1 MDLKKLKGMN
11 WVGNIYQKFE
21 AICQEVDD
29 IVTQDTIKYVE
40 TQVQTVGKSVKKLC
54 SDVVQDLIPPLG
66 NPVNHDAQEVAII
79 HNSAIITKSREDL
92 EENSSDEIEKQSPAE
107 PNVMDPVINQPSLVS
122 SKYFLADQP
131 SSPTSMDS
139 SEVLE
144 SDVSVGKIRE
154 VFSNEKSLGATEMKS
169 PSEPHIMDPVTNQ
182 PSTVSCKYQLADQP
196 SSPTSM
202 DTLELSEYDLSVE
215 KIDEVLTNEKSLDA
229 TEESPTECNVM
240 DPVTNQLS
248 LGSIKFYLADQ
259 PHSPTSM
266 DTLVLSEAYFSVENQ
281 ESLDA
286 TENQSPTEP
295 NVMDPV
301 TNQPSL
307 ISCKC
312 QIADQQSAPISM
324 DTLEVSESDFS
335 ARKSDEVL
343 TNGISLDATKNQS
356 PTEPSIMDHV
366 AKQLSLVSSKYH
378 LADQL
383 SSPTSINTLGVSE
396 SDLSVGKID
405 DNLTNENSDA
415 NNEEI
420 SIKMLDLTSPVVSE
434 HFTESPFQVF
444 AHSNYENRHTFLP
457 EVATIYPA
465 HGLEFESQQKSTV
478 CSDEILSVSGASNTT
493 SEMAFSVVSGED
505 TIAEMGIAPFSSCNA
520 KESLRLFECSPEN
533 LSLEAMFSH
542 NYVEVTGCVSDV
554 SNEIPTSVSPLTVS
568 GKIKDVDMGLSS
580 FSSVLSLEP
589 VEEGTSRITLTMPL
603 IVPSGKQQVQICES
617 VQFDALNS
625 FSDIGLSDESSCDFS
640 HSSMETIDLND
651 KVKLEESCVI
661 VDDSVLHAI
670 SCRTRKLRSYKK
682 RIQDAFTSKKRLTK
696 EYEQLAIWFG
706 DTDINSSQETL
717 SNMKNLRT
725 HDACDSE
732 WELL

>member
-29 IVTQDTIKYVE
+29 IVNQDTIKYVE
-40 TQVQTVGKSVKKLC
+40 THVQTVGKSVKKLC

-66 NPVNHDAQEVAII
+66 NPVNHDAQEVAITY
-79 HNSAIITKSREDL
+79 NSAISTKSREDL
-92 EENSSDEIEKQSPAE
+92 EKNSSDEIEKQSSAE

-122 SKYFLADQP
+122 SKYFLTDQP

-139 SEVLE
+139 SEVSE
-144 SDVSVGKIRE
+144 SNVSVGKIHE
-154 VFSNEKSLGATEMKS
+154 VFSNENSLGATEMKS
-169 PSEPHIMDPVTNQ
+169 PSEHHVMDPVTNQ
-182 PSTVSCKYQLADQP
+182 LSTVSCKYQLADQP
-196 SSPTSM
+196 SSPSSM

-240 DPVTNQLS
+240 DPLTNQLS
-248 LGSIKFYLADQ
+248 LGSSKFYLADQ
-259 PHSPTSM
+259 PYSPTSM

-307 ISCKC
+307 ISCKFH
-312 QIADQQSAPISM
+312 IADQQSAPISM

-335 ARKSDEVL
+335 ARKIDEVL
-343 TNGISLDATKNQS
+343 TNGISLGATKNQS

-366 AKQLSLVSSKYH
+366 ANQLSLVSSKYH
-378 LADQL
+378 LADPL
-383 SSPTSINTLGVSE
+383 SSLTSINTLGVSE

-444 AHSNYENRHTFLP
+444 AHSIYENRHTFLP
-457 EVATIYPA
+457 EVAPISPA
-465 HGLEFESQQKSTV
+465 HGLEFESQQKYTV

-493 SEMAFSVVSGED
+493 TEMVFSDVSGED

-520 KESLRLFECSPEN
+520 KESLRLFE
-533 LSLEAMFSH
+533 
-542 NYVEVTGCVSDV
+542 VTGCVSDV
-554 SNEIPTSVSPLTVS
+554 SNEIPTSASPLTVS
-568 GKIKDVDMGLSS
+568 GKIKDLDMGLSS
-580 FSSVLSLEP
+580 FRGVLSLEP
-589 VEEGTSRITLTMPL
+589 VEEGTSRITLTLPL
-603 IVPSGKQQVQICES
+603 TVPSGKQQVQICES

-640 HSSMETIDLND
+640 HSSMETIDLHD

-717 SNMKNLRT
+717 SNMKNLQI
-725 HDACDSE
+725 HDASDSE

>member
-29 IVTQDTIKYVE
+29 IVNQDTIKYVE

-66 NPVNHDAQEVAII
+66 NPVNHDTQEVAITY
-79 HNSAIITKSREDL
+79 NSTISTKSREHL

-139 SEVLE
+139 SEVSE

-154 VFSNEKSLGATEMKS
+154 VFSNENSLGATEMKS
-169 PSEPHIMDPVTNQ
+169 PSEPHVMDPVTNQ
-182 PSTVSCKYQLADQP
+182 LSTMSCKYQLADQP
-196 SSPTSM
+196 SSPTSL

-240 DPVTNQLS
+240 DPVTNQPS
-248 LGSIKFYLADQ
+248 LGSSKFYLADQ
-259 PHSPTSM
+259 PYSPTSM

-312 QIADQQSAPISM
+312 HIADQQSAPISM

-335 ARKSDEVL
+335 ARKIDEVL

-366 AKQLSLVSSKYH
+366 ASQLRLVSSKYH

-420 SIKMLDLTSPVVSE
+420 SIKMLDLTSPVMSE

-457 EVATIYPA
+457 EVAPISPA
-465 HGLEFESQQKSTV
+465 HGLEFESQQKCTV

-493 SEMAFSVVSGED
+493 TKMVFSDVSGED
-505 TIAEMGIAPFSSCNA
+505 TPLGIAPFSSCNA
-520 KESLRLFECSPEN
+520 KESLRLFEYSPEN

-542 NYVEVTGCVSDV
+542 NYVEETGCVSDV
-554 SNEIPTSVSPLTVS
+554 SNEIPTSASPLTVS

-580 FSSVLSLEP
+580 FRGVLSLEP
-589 VEEGTSRITLTMPL
+589 VEEGTSRITLTLPPT
-603 IVPSGKQQVQICES
+603 VPSGKQQVQICES

-640 HSSMETIDLND
+640 HSSMETIDLHD

-670 SCRTRKLRSYKK
+670 SFRTRKLRSYKK

-717 SNMKNLRT
+717 SNMTNLQT

>member
-29 IVTQDTIKYVE
+29 IVNQDTIKYVE
-40 TQVQTVGKSVKKLC
+40 THVQTVGKSVKKLC

-66 NPVNHDAQEVAII
+66 NPVNHDAQEVAITY
-79 HNSAIITKSREDL
+79 NSGISTKSREDL
-92 EENSSDEIEKQSPAE
+92 EKNSSDEIEKQSSAE

-122 SKYFLADQP
+122 SKYFLTDQP

-139 SEVLE
+139 SEVSE
-144 SDVSVGKIRE
+144 SNVSVGKIHE
-154 VFSNEKSLGATEMKS
+154 VFSNENSLGATEMKS
-169 PSEPHIMDPVTNQ
+169 PSEHHVMDPVTNQ
-182 PSTVSCKYQLADQP
+182 LSTVSCKYQLADQP
-196 SSPTSM
+196 SSPSSM

-240 DPVTNQLS
+240 DPLTNQLS
-248 LGSIKFYLADQ
+248 LGSSKFYLADQ
-259 PHSPTSM
+259 PYSPTSM

-307 ISCKC
+307 ISCKFH
-312 QIADQQSAPISM
+312 IADQQSAPISM

-335 ARKSDEVL
+335 ARKIDEVL
-343 TNGISLDATKNQS
+343 TNGISLGATKNQS

-366 AKQLSLVSSKYH
+366 ANQLSLVSSKYH
-378 LADQL
+378 LADPL

-444 AHSNYENRHTFLP
+444 AHSIYENRHTFLP
-457 EVATIYPA
+457 EVAPISPA
-465 HGLEFESQQKSTV
+465 HGLEFESQQKYTV

-493 SEMAFSVVSGED
+493 TEMVFSDVSGED

-520 KESLRLFECSPEN
+520 KESLRLFE
-533 LSLEAMFSH
+533 
-542 NYVEVTGCVSDV
+542 VTGCVSDV
-554 SNEIPTSVSPLTVS
+554 SNEIPTSASPLTVS
-568 GKIKDVDMGLSS
+568 GKIKDLDMGLSS
-580 FSSVLSLEP
+580 FRGVLSLEP
-589 VEEGTSRITLTMPL
+589 VEEGTSRITLTLPL
-603 IVPSGKQQVQICES
+603 TVPSGKQQVQICES

-640 HSSMETIDLND
+640 HSSMETIDLHD

-717 SNMKNLRT
+717 SNMKNLQI
-725 HDACDSE
+725 HDASDSE

>member
-29 IVTQDTIKYVE
+29 IVNQDTIKYVE
-40 TQVQTVGKSVKKLC
+40 THVQTVGKSVKKLC

-66 NPVNHDAQEVAII
+66 NPVNHDAQEVAITY
-79 HNSAIITKSREDL
+79 NSGISTKSREDL
-92 EENSSDEIEKQSPAE
+92 EKNSSDEIEKQSSAE
-107 PNVMDPVINQPSLVS
+107 PNVTDPVINQPSLVS
-122 SKYFLADQP
+122 SKYFLTDQP

-139 SEVLE
+139 SEVSE
-144 SDVSVGKIRE
+144 SNVSVGKIRE
-154 VFSNEKSLGATEMKS
+154 VFSNENSLGATEMKS
-169 PSEPHIMDPVTNQ
+169 PSEHHVMDPVTNQ
-182 PSTVSCKYQLADQP
+182 LSTVSCKYQLADQP
-196 SSPTSM
+196 SSPSSM

-240 DPVTNQLS
+240 DPLTNQLS
-248 LGSIKFYLADQ
+248 LGSSKFYLADQ
-259 PHSPTSM
+259 PYSPTSM

-307 ISCKC
+307 ISCKFH
-312 QIADQQSAPISM
+312 IADQQSAPISM

-335 ARKSDEVL
+335 ARKIDEVL
-343 TNGISLDATKNQS
+343 TNGISLGATKNQS

-366 AKQLSLVSSKYH
+366 ANQLSLVSSKYH
-378 LADQL
+378 LADPL
-383 SSPTSINTLGVSE
+383 SSLTSINTLGVSE

-444 AHSNYENRHTFLP
+444 AHSIYENRHTFLP
-457 EVATIYPA
+457 EVAPISPA
-465 HGLEFESQQKSTV
+465 HGLEFESQQKYTV

-493 SEMAFSVVSGED
+493 TEMVFSDVSGED

-520 KESLRLFECSPEN
+520 KESLRLFE
-533 LSLEAMFSH
+533 
-542 NYVEVTGCVSDV
+542 VTGCVSDV
-554 SNEIPTSVSPLTVS
+554 SNEIPTSASPLTVS
-568 GKIKDVDMGLSS
+568 GKIKDLDMGLSS
-580 FSSVLSLEP
+580 FRGVLSLEP
-589 VEEGTSRITLTMPL
+589 VEEGTSRITLTLPL
-603 IVPSGKQQVQICES
+603 TVPSGKQQVQICES

-640 HSSMETIDLND
+640 HSGMETIDLHD

-717 SNMKNLRT
+717 SNMKNLQI
-725 HDACDSE
+725 HDASDSE

>member
-29 IVTQDTIKYVE
+29 IVNQDTIKYVE
-40 TQVQTVGKSVKKLC
+40 NQVQTVGKSVKKLC

-66 NPVNHDAQEVAII
+66 NPVNHDAQEVAITY
-79 HNSAIITKSREDL
+79 NSAISTKSREDL

-139 SEVLE
+139 SEVSE
-144 SDVSVGKIRE
+144 SDVTVGKIHE
-154 VFSNEKSLGATEMKS
+154 VFSNENSLGATEMKS
-169 PSEPHIMDPVTNQ
+169 PSEPHVMDPVTNQ
-182 PSTVSCKYQLADQP
+182 LSTVSCKYQLADQP

-229 TEESPTECNVM
+229 TEESPTECYVM

-248 LGSIKFYLADQ
+248 LGSSKFYLADQ
-259 PHSPTSM
+259 PYSPTSM

-286 TENQSPTEP
+286 TENQSPPEP

-307 ISCKC
+307 ISCEC
-312 QIADQQSAPISM
+312 HIADQQSAPISM

-335 ARKSDEVL
+335 ARKIDEVL

-366 AKQLSLVSSKYH
+366 ANQLSLVSSKYH

-457 EVATIYPA
+457 EVAPISPA
-465 HGLEFESQQKSTV
+465 HGLEFESQQKYTV
-478 CSDEILSVSGASNTT
+478 CSDEILNVSGASNTT
-493 SEMAFSVVSGED
+493 TKMVFSDVSGED

-520 KESLRLFECSPEN
+520 KESLRLFE
-533 LSLEAMFSH
+533 
-542 NYVEVTGCVSDV
+542 VTGCVSDV
-554 SNEIPTSVSPLTVS
+554 SNEIPTSASPLTVS

-580 FSSVLSLEP
+580 FRGVLSQEP
-589 VEEGTSRITLTMPL
+589 VEEGTSRITLTLPL
-603 IVPSGKQQVQICES
+603 TVPSGKQQVQICES
-617 VQFDALNS
+617 VDALNS

-640 HSSMETIDLND
+640 HSSMETIDLHD
-651 KVKLEESCVI
+651 KVMLEESCVI

-717 SNMKNLRT
+717 SNMKNLQT

>member
-29 IVTQDTIKYVE
+29 IVNQDTIKYVE
-40 TQVQTVGKSVKKLC
+40 THVQTVGKSVKKLC

-66 NPVNHDAQEVAII
+66 NPVNHDAQEVAITY
-79 HNSAIITKSREDL
+79 NSGISTKSREDL
-92 EENSSDEIEKQSPAE
+92 EKNSSDEIEKQSSAE

-122 SKYFLADQP
+122 SKYFLTDQP

-139 SEVLE
+139 SEVSE
-144 SDVSVGKIRE
+144 SNVSVGKIRE
-154 VFSNEKSLGATEMKS
+154 VFSNENSLGATEMKS
-169 PSEPHIMDPVTNQ
+169 PSEHHVMDPVTNQ
-182 PSTVSCKYQLADQP
+182 LSTVSCKYQLADQP
-196 SSPTSM
+196 SSPSSM

-240 DPVTNQLS
+240 DPLTNQLS
-248 LGSIKFYLADQ
+248 LGSSKFYLADQ
-259 PHSPTSM
+259 PYSPTSM

-307 ISCKC
+307 ISCKFH
-312 QIADQQSAPISM
+312 IADQQSAPISM

-335 ARKSDEVL
+335 ARKIDEVL
-343 TNGISLDATKNQS
+343 TNGISLGATKNQS

-366 AKQLSLVSSKYH
+366 ANQLSLVSSKYH
-378 LADQL
+378 LADPL
-383 SSPTSINTLGVSE
+383 SSLTSINTLGVSE

-444 AHSNYENRHTFLP
+444 AHSIYENRHTFLP
-457 EVATIYPA
+457 EVAPISPA
-465 HGLEFESQQKSTV
+465 HGLEFESQQKYTV

-493 SEMAFSVVSGED
+493 TEMVFSDVSGED

-520 KESLRLFECSPEN
+520 KESLRLFE
-533 LSLEAMFSH
+533 
-542 NYVEVTGCVSDV
+542 VTGCVSDV
-554 SNEIPTSVSPLTVS
+554 SNEIPTSASPLTVS
-568 GKIKDVDMGLSS
+568 GKIKDLDMGLSS
-580 FSSVLSLEP
+580 FRGVLSLEP
-589 VEEGTSRITLTMPL
+589 VEEGTSRITLTLPL
-603 IVPSGKQQVQICES
+603 TVPSGKQQVQICES

-640 HSSMETIDLND
+640 HSSMETIDLHD

-717 SNMKNLRT
+717 SNMKNLQI
-725 HDACDSE
+725 HDASDSE